1 MHNLVFHRKPWL
13 RLMNRLNFLEHVQHF
28 AEHNSNQK
36 KDKEKRKKKTFSL
49 QLFVTHAISQI
60 LLS

>member
-1 MHNLVFHRKPWL
+1 
-13 RLMNRLNFLEHVQHF
+13 MNRLNFLEHVQHF